1 MSGGRGRT
9 PHPGNKPGQKRK
21 KQQTNVAND
30 DTNVCVTREYR
41 IVRGKR
47 KAHLST
53 PPLRKG
59 VNAITPASTPSAT
72 SVGSFGGPAGRK
84 KAHVSTPPVRRGVHI
99 GTPASTPSAKSVDT
113 PTGSFGGHSYSGG
126 HGRAL
131 SSNFVGEDEDF
142 DHEDEDPDNDSED
155 DTLYNQRESSFADAP
170 NETLNETPNETPA
183 ETLNGKSQNKTIARV
198 GKKFGSSKVHRSVT
212 RIFKEHHDKA
222 WITFTQVPHDVVAKV
237 FSRFRTLWSWNAKE
251 EEAIYEGFI
260 NVLKSRFRDLV
271 RRYRVKSTELAIAAG
286 HDLLSYIEF
295 DIICNYPPPP
305 IRAEMWHECCK
316 LWATAKWLKQSECG
330 KKNRATCDSSGTTF
344 RHTGGSI
351 GYDEH
356 RINLKMKLGIEPSF
370 KLIFLYTHLH
380 RESKDRL
387 ISGDIDVHSI
397 DEMRFCTEDAKER
410 YVLYH
415 TKMVKDHGLDF
426 VDDPDVW
433 IRLQPEG
440 SSTRIYGIGSSDPN
454 FVVTGTP
461 SSSCGITPLY
471 AEYRQAQEKV
481 VVLESRVE
489 DIGAKLEAEKQSRME
504 WEQIAE
510 QRLQEQREQLQKEN
524 ERLQVEK
531 DRQMQQ
537 KVEEMVQQQLQV
549 LLKTLKASGGIS

>member
-9 PHPGNKPGQKRK
+9 PLPGNKPGQKRK

-59 VNAITPASTPSAT
+59 VNASTPASTPSAT

-113 PTGSFGGHSYSGG
+113 PAGSFGGHSYSGG

-142 DHEDEDPDNDSED
+142 DHEDEDSDNDSED

-170 NETLNETPNETPA
+170 NETLNETPA

-198 GKKFGSSKVHRSVT
+198 GKKY
-212 RIFKEHHDKA
+212 
-222 WITFTQVPHDVVAKV
+222 
-237 FSRFRTLWSWNAKE
+237 TLWSWNAKE

-380 RESKDRL
+380 RESKERL

-415 TKMVKDHGLDF
+415 TKMVEDHGLDF

-549 LLKTLKASGGIS
+549 FLKTLKASGGIS